1 MGEPI
6 RTRKEK
12 LAGKGKHN
20 AGKPNR
26 TTKGKLAGKGTM
38 HDYVVWCKSKKG
50 AEEIRSFELSR
61 KEIISNYDKTKSK
74 EEENIKNGS
83 QKNAHRGQSGRYKS
97 WWKQGNIKMGVSED
111 HVSFWV
117 HKISLSR
124 QNKVGRC

>member
-1 MGEPI
+1 MRESLI
-6 RTRKEK
+6 EQQKESWLEK
-12 LAGKGKHN
+12 A
-20 AGKPNR
+20 
-26 TTKGKLAGKGTM
+26 GTM
-38 HDYVVWCKSKKG
+38 HDYVVWCKLKKG

-124 QNKVGRC
+124 QNKFGRC